1 MLSWIRGNVKD
12 GFGDFS
18 QIKPKDPDNTPL
30 TFGKHRGLTPWELY
44 RNDPDYLVW
53 AWEIVG
59 PHVCSQEL
67 YELARELTEED
78 EKPYGL
84 GRDGL

>member
-12 GFGDFS
+12 GFGDFD

-44 RNDPDYLVW
+44 QNDPDYLVW
-53 AWEIVG
+53 AWENVG
-59 PHVCSQEL
+59 PHVCSREL
-67 YELARELTEED
+67 YELARELAEED

-84 GRDGL
+84 GRDRV

>member
-1 MLSWIRGNVKD
+1 MD
-12 GFGDFS
+12 GFADFS

-44 RNDPDYLVW
+44 QNDPDYLVW

-59 PHVCSQEL
+59 PHVCSRDL
-67 YELARELTEED
+67 YELAQEAVGEGDDPIWLD
-78 EKPYGL
+78 L
-84 GRDGL
+84 DGW